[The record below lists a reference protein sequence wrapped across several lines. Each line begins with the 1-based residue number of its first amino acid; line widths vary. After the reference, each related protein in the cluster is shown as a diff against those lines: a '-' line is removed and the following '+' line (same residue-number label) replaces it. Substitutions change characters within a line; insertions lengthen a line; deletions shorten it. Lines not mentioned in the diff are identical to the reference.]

1 MPSLPN
7 QENARNECE
16 THSDETASLDLRD
29 ETAQSGKEQRMRNAM
44 TSGRKRGGQPGN
56 LNALR
61 HGFYSKQFKADE
73 LTFLEANM
81 VEGLENEIA
90 MLRVVTRRLL
100 ALAETTD
107 LQEMISVVGILGM
120 TASKLAGLLRTQAKL
135 GGEDMQIT
143 DAISQALDEIL
154 REWKR

>member
-1 MPSLPN
+1 MMA
-7 QENARNECE
+7 E
-16 THSDETASLDLRD
+16 
-29 ETAQSGKEQRMRNAM
+29 
-44 TSGRKRGGQPGN
+44 RKRGGQPGN

-73 LTFLEANM
+73 LTFLEANS
-81 VEGLENEIA
+81 VVGLENEIA

-135 GGEDMQIT
+135 GGEDREIT
-143 DAISQALDEIL
+143 DAISNALDEIL